1 MFLPMHFSRRFL
13 PTTVLSTLIGVSVAL
28 GGDAQPQYGTTV
40 ITHGYQLSGFLPAWP
55 GTLAEAIRQ
64 RAGGGRIFQYQA
76 STGALDLVAG
86 SANEA
91 GETVLIFDW
100 AADSNDGQPGRSEAA
115 ADALLAAL
123 IHHSRGPSASIP
135 SSPLH
140 LIGHSRGTV
149 VNSEVAERL
158 IANGLTV
165 AHVTTLDPHDW
176 GNAGIPGVSD
186 PGVTDWDVNAW
197 HPEYPRYDAFGE
209 SPGIQTWEGID
220 FADNYFQQDGSNE
233 VLTNPWG
240 KLLPG
245 AANLGFPDSFGI
257 RHSQVHTWY
266 HGTVDTLAGTDG
278 AGIAIPSFWYDNP
291 GGHPDCN
298 TSFRD
303 WSLARSEDGFWF
315 SDLSGGS
322 ATRCPETEYSP
333 GVSRVTVGFSYALP
347 EGIVNG
353 DFERDTS
360 GWSYH
365 GGEIGGGAAIGNG
378 VLDLSLS
385 AGSTAIASAT
395 HNRFYIPPDRTH
407 IRLCLRVVRADTD
420 DRFRIKIGLDQ
431 KLSRKVDRVTNTCD
445 ELSVPI
451 TTYHD
456 TIQTL
461 TLELAATATGSARV
475 FVDDVAFLPSDLIF
489 VDGFESGST
498 LAWSGAV
505 P

>member
-1 MFLPMHFSRRFL
+1 MFLPMHFSWRFL
-13 PTTVLSTLIGVSVAL
+13 PIPVLSTLIGVSGATADDAL
-28 GGDAQPQYGTTV
+28 TQYGTTV
-40 ITHGYQLSGFLPAWP
+40 ITHGYQFSGSLPAWT
-55 GTLAEAIRQ
+55 GTLAEAIRL
-64 RAGGGRIFQYQA
+64 RAGGGRVFRYQA
-76 STGALDLVAG
+76 TTGTLDLVAG
-86 SANEA
+86 SPNEA

-100 AADSNDGQPGRSEAA
+100 AADSNDSQPGRSEAA
-115 ADALLAAL
+115 ADALLATL
-123 IHHSRGPSASIP
+123 IHHSRGPSALIP
-135 SSPLH
+135 VSPLH

-158 IANGLTV
+158 IANGFTV

-186 PGVTDWDVNAW
+186 PGVTDWDVNVW

-209 SPGIQTWEGID
+209 SPGVQTWEGID

-240 KLLPG
+240 KPLPG

-257 RHSQVHTWY
+257 RHSQVHAWY
-266 HGTVDTLAGTDG
+266 HGTIDTLVGSDG
-278 AGIAIPSFWYDNP
+278 AGINIPSSWYDNP
-291 GGHPDCN
+291 GGHPICN
-298 TSFRD
+298 ASSRD
-303 WSLARSEDGFWF
+303 WSLARAEDGFRF

-322 ATRCPETEYSP
+322 ASRCPETEYSP
-333 GVSRVTVGFSYALP
+333 GVSRVNVGFSYALP

-353 DFERDTS
+353 DFERGIS

-365 GGEIGGGAAIGNG
+365 GGEVGNGAAIGNG

-385 AGSTAIASAT
+385 AGSRALASAI

-407 IRLCLRVVRADTD
+407 IRLCLKVVTADPE
-420 DRFRIKIGLDQ
+420 DRFRIKMGDEQ
-431 KLSRKVDRVTNTCD
+431 RLSRMVDRATDTCD
-445 ELSVPI
+445 ELVIPI
-451 TTYHD
+451 SSYLD

-461 TLELAATATGSARV
+461 TIELAGTGTARV

-489 VDGFESGST
+489 MDGFESGST
-498 LAWSGAV
+498 LVWSGAV

>member
-1 MFLPMHFSRRFL
+1 MFLPMHFSWRFL
-13 PTTVLSTLIGVSVAL
+13 PIPVLSTLIGVSVAA
-28 GGDAQPQYGTTV
+28 GDDALPQYGTTV
-40 ITHGYQLSGFLPAWP
+40 ITHGYQFSGSLPAWP
-55 GTLAEAIRQ
+55 GTLAEAIRLQ
-64 RAGGGRIFQYQA
+64 AGGGRIFQYQA
-76 STGALDLVAG
+76 STGTLALVAG

-100 AADSNDGQPGRSEAA
+100 AADSNDSQPGRSEAA

-123 IHHSRGPSASIP
+123 IHHSRGPAALIP

-176 GNAGIPGVSD
+176 GNAGIPGVSN

-197 HPEYPRYDAFGE
+197 HPEYPRYDEFGE
-209 SPGIQTWEGID
+209 FPGVQTWEGIE

-240 KLLPG
+240 KPLPG
-245 AANLGFPDSFGI
+245 AANLGFPDSFDI
-257 RHSQVHTWY
+257 RHSQVHAWY
-266 HGTVDTLAGTDG
+266 HGTVDTLADTDG
-278 AGIAIPSFWYDNP
+278 TGITIPSSWYDNP
-291 GGHPDCN
+291 GGHPICN
-298 TSFRD
+298 ASSRD
-303 WSLARSEDGFWF
+303 WSLARSADGFWF
-315 SDLSGGS
+315 SDLGGGS
-322 ATRCPETEYSP
+322 ASRCPESEYSP

-353 DFERDTS
+353 DFERGVS

-365 GGEIGGGAAIGNG
+365 GGELIGGAAIGNG

-385 AGSTAIASAT
+385 EGAADIASAT

-407 IRLCLRVVRADTD
+407 IRACLRVVRADPD
-420 DRFRIKIGLDQ
+420 DRLRIKVGLDQ
-431 KLSRKVDRVTNTCD
+431 RLSRKVDRVTPTCE
-445 ELSVPI
+445 ELSIPI
-451 TTYHD
+451 NGDRD
-456 TIQTL
+456 TIQTF
-461 TLELAATATGSARV
+461 TLELVASGSGTARV

-498 LAWSGAV
+498 LAWSGAA